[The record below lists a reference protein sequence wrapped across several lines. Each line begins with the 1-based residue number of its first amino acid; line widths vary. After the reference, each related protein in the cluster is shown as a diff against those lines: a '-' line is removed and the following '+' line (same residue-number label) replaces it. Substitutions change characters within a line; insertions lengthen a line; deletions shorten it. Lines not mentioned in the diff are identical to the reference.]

1 LEALFIFMRAVDII
15 AEKRNGKKLDSRQ
28 IRFLVDGYVAGKIP
42 DYQISA
48 FLMAVYFRSM
58 DEEETV
64 TLTRALIDSGVTVD
78 FSELDGPVVDKH
90 STGGVGDKTS
100 LIIAPLVASCGVFV
114 PMISGRGLGH
124 TGGTLDKLESIPGFN
139 VNLSLEQFKAV
150 VRKVGAGLIG
160 QTKELAPADKK
171 LYALRDVTATV
182 ESIPLIV
189 ASIISKKV
197 AEGIDGL
204 VLDVKTGS
212 GAFMKTMED
221 SRTLALALVKVGCLL
236 GTKITALI
244 TNMNEPLGHA
254 VGNSVEVIESAQVL
268 KGEGPDDVR
277 EVSLALSAE
286 MMVLAGKAN
295 NPREAR
301 KILDQKITDGSA
313 LEKLCEIISA
323 QGGEAKVVEG
333 LHLPVASRRHEVK
346 SPRKGFVQ
354 SVQAEAI
361 GKAAMLLG
369 AGRETVESK
378 IDHAAAIWIRKKTGD
393 EVQQSESLCT
403 LEFND
408 EGRVNEAIDLIRSAY
423 SIGDRRPGR
432 RKLILD
438 RIQGE
443 RT

>member
-1 LEALFIFMRAVDII
+1 M
-15 AEKRNGKKLDSRQ
+15 
-28 IRFLVDGYVAGKIP
+28 VDGHVQGKIP
-42 DYQISA
+42 DYQISS

-64 TLTRALIDSGVTVD
+64 ALTRAIIDSGVTVD
-78 FSELDGPVVDKH
+78 FSDLGGPVVDKH

-139 VNLSLEQFKAV
+139 VNLSLHEFKEI

-160 QTKELAPADKK
+160 QTVELAPADKK

-182 ESIPLIV
+182 ESMPLIV

-221 SRTLALALVKVGCLL
+221 SRALANGLVRTGRLL
-236 GTKITALI
+236 GKKVTALI
-244 TNMNEPLGHA
+244 TNMEEPLGHA
-254 VGNSVEVIESAQVL
+254 VGNSVEVIESVEVLRGGGPEDLKQV
-268 KGEGPDDVR
+268 
-277 EVSLALSAE
+277 SFALAAE
-286 MMVLAGKAN
+286 MLLLAGRAKN
-295 NPREAR
+295 LEEAHN
-301 KILDQKITDGSA
+301 LLNQKIITGEA
-313 LEKLCEIISA
+313 LDKLREIIAA
-323 QGGEAKVVEG
+323 QGGNPEVVDED
-333 LHLPVASRRHEVK
+333 LHLALASHRYEIK
-346 SPRKGFVQ
+346 ATQKGFVQ
-354 SVQAEAI
+354 LVKAEPI

-369 AGRETVESK
+369 AGRETVESR
-378 IDHAAAIWIRKKTGD
+378 IDPTAAVWVRKKTGE
-393 EVQQSESLCT
+393 EVDQNEPLCT

-408 EGRVNEAIDLIRSAY
+408 DRQLDEAVALARSAFV
-423 SIGDRRPGR
+423 IGDRRGKPV
-432 RKLILD
+432 KLILE
-438 RIQGE
+438 RIADN
-443 RT
+443 